1 MIIYVQFIFLYINPH
16 FLSLKIFLIM
26 SSPDLYSEIPLPYEN
41 VSNESF
47 SFDVLSIPLPP
58 PTQTTIDSC
67 CNTSK
72 PQYIPSITTTTFRRD
87 GDVVT
92 PVCREREALTTAE
105 KEYDEISKNQRCSFD
120 IWDDDDDGLTLSKS
134 TIPTY

>member
-16 FLSLKIFLIM
+16 FLFLKTFLIM

-41 VSNESF
+41 VSNKSF
-47 SFDVLSIPLPP
+47 SFDALNIPLPP

-67 CNTSK
+67 GNTSK

-92 PVCREREALTTAE
+92 PVCRERERHLQQQ
-105 KEYDEISKNQRCSFD
+105 KKNTMKF
-120 IWDDDDDGLTLSKS
+120 
-134 TIPTY
+134 